1 MILADQEGA
10 GRGAW
15 EVPGTP
21 DVPGCLPLV
30 SPSCAATATTKDL
43 AEASAMQCVAFDCS
57 DGLDIRSSRSSTLR
71 VVLALHPQPLRLRQK
86 AVLGGCAPA
95 LGAGEGGMAAG
106 RRPPRAPGRHRGAAA
121 ARTARH
127 GRAGA
132 AAAAGRGGAGAPA
145 EGPVV
150 YLTDMACP
158 FRREERRSLEAL
170 DAALPRAGDG
180 GSPRI
185 EFVDISDPA
194 FTEHGS
200 VSYAEAM
207 ETSVALLPDGRKVEG
222 VEVYRELYNA
232 VGLGAVW
239 RLAELPGVRALVA
252 AVFRFW
258 AQNRLRLTG
267 RPSLAELV
275 ALREAEDAAGG

>member
-1 MILADQEGA
+1 
-10 GRGAW
+10 
-15 EVPGTP
+15 
-21 DVPGCLPLV
+21 
-30 SPSCAATATTKDL
+30 
-43 AEASAMQCVAFDCS
+43 
-57 DGLDIRSSRSSTLR
+57 
-71 VVLALHPQPLRLRQK
+71 
-86 AVLGGCAPA
+86 
-95 LGAGEGGMAAG
+95 
-106 RRPPRAPGRHRGAAA
+106 
-121 ARTARH
+121 
-127 GRAGA
+127 
-132 AAAAGRGGAGAPA
+132 
-145 EGPVV
+145 V

>member
-1 MILADQEGA
+1 
-10 GRGAW
+10 
-15 EVPGTP
+15 
-21 DVPGCLPLV
+21 
-30 SPSCAATATTKDL
+30 
-43 AEASAMQCVAFDCS
+43 
-57 DGLDIRSSRSSTLR
+57 
-71 VVLALHPQPLRLRQK
+71 
-86 AVLGGCAPA
+86 
-95 LGAGEGGMAAG
+95 MAAG

-121 ARTARH
+121 ARTARR
-127 GRAGA
+127 GRAGAAA
-132 AAAAGRGGAGAPA
+132 AAAAGRGGAGGPA
-145 EGPVV
+145 ESGPVV

-185 EFVDISDPA
+185 EFVDINDRGYCPA
-194 FTEHGS
+194 EHGS
-200 VSYAEAM
+200 VSYADAM

-222 VEVYRELYNA
+222 VEVYRELYKA

-258 AQNRLRLTG
+258 AVNRLRLTG